1 MAEGIQRQQAGS
13 KRARVSVPSY
23 SAGASHQPLS
33 SSTSSL
39 ASSSSSSRER
49 LSQST
54 SSYSSS
60 LALPAAKRRGRP
72 PKGTATTASPSASSA
87 AATAS
92 SSKSVSATTP
102 TFAPVYAAAPP
113 VPSLSLD
120 SLELPS
126 LTAKLL
132 QRLEAQTDDV
142 PSGIYY
148 YKHIPSMAVADSSV
162 YVKPDESV

>member
-49 LSQST
+49 LSQSA

-87 AATAS
+87 AAA

-102 TFAPVYAAAPP
+102 TFAPVYAAEPP

>member
-1 MAEGIQRQQAGS
+1 VAEGIQRQQAGS

-87 AATAS
+87 AAA

>member
-87 AATAS
+87 AAA